1 MNSRYLANIPKIP
14 RICYICDAMRYRIDM
29 CYSGDG
35 FCGWQIQPDAPS
47 IQGTL
52 EQALST
58 LLRETVP
65 VTGAGRTDTGVNA
78 SRYVAHFDFASE
90 IDTDRLVHS
99 LNAILPQGIAVFG
112 IRPVSDDF
120 HARFGAVRREYS
132 YFIHR
137 KKNPFLAGRSYY
149 YAYPDLDFDAMNRAA
164 SLLVGTRDFSCFEK
178 KGADNKTSV
187 CTIFEA
193 GWHPVAGIPGM
204 NDACWCFRIAGDRFL
219 RNMVR
224 AIVGTLLEVG
234 RGRRGMDD
242 FSAMLDG
249 GTRSD
254 AGESVPGY
262 ALFLSRIDYQ
272 E

>member
-1 MNSRYLANIPKIP
+1 
-14 RICYICDAMRYRIDM
+14 MRYRIDM

-35 FCGWQIQPDAPS
+35 FCGWQIQPEAPS
-47 IQGTL
+47 VQGTL

-58 LLRETVP
+58 ILKENIE

-78 SRYVAHFDFASE
+78 SCYVAHFDSE
-90 IDTDRLVHS
+90 SDVDTSQLAYR

-112 IRPVSDDF
+112 IKSVSTDF

-137 KKNPFLAGRSYY
+137 KKNPFLVGRSYY
-149 YAYPDLDFDAMNRAA
+149 YGYPDLDFDKMNKAA

-178 KGADNKTSV
+178 KGADNKTSI

-193 GWHPVAGIPGM
+193 CWHPVMGIPVM
-204 NDACWCFRIAGDRFL
+204 KDSCWCFHIAGDRFL

-234 RGRRGMDD
+234 RGKRSVEEFREI
-242 FSAMLDG
+242 LNG

-262 ALFLSRIDYQ
+262 ALFLSGIDYQ

>member
-1 MNSRYLANIPKIP
+1 MISLNLANIPKIP
-14 RICYICDAMRYRIDM
+14 RICYICDAMRYRMDM

-35 FCGWQIQPDAPS
+35 FCGWQVQPDAPS
-47 IQGTL
+47 VQGTL

-58 LLRETVP
+58 LLKEDVG
-65 VTGAGRTDTGVNA
+65 VTGAGRTDTGVGA
-78 SRYVAHFDFASE
+78 FYYVAHFDCSSE
-90 IDTDRLVHS
+90 MDTEQLVFR
-99 LNAILPQGIAVFG
+99 LNAILPKGIAIFG
-112 IRPVSDDF
+112 IRPVGDDF

-137 KKNPFLAGRSYY
+137 RKNPFIADRSYFY
-149 YAYPDLDFDAMNRAA
+149 GYPELDFDAMNRAA
-164 SLLVGTRDFSCFEK
+164 SLLVGTQDFSCFEK
-178 KGADNKTSV
+178 KGADNRTSV

-193 GWHPVAGIPGM
+193 GWHRLDSFPGA
-204 NDACWCFRIAGDRFL
+204 DDSCWCFRIAGDRFL

-234 RGRRGMDD
+234 RGKRGIED
-242 FSAMLDG
+242 FRTVLDG

-262 ALFLSRIDYQ
+262 ALFLTGIDYQ